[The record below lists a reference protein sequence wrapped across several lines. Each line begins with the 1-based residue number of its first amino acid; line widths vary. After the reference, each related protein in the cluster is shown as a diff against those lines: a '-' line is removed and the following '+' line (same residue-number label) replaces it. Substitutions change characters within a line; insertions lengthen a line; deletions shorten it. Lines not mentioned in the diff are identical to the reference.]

1 MPRLNY
7 DTVEDARMRLLNTIV
22 RYAGRPVYI
31 KNISTKRSS
40 TIVITFDDLYDSNE
54 FTVKLNDNK
63 WDFSSP
69 PLGYTQHDDTMA
81 VYCYRSPERRQA
93 QGLHIE
99 RVMYARNGEGFNER
113 NSRYPNYSRLRFPI
127 ADDYKPA
134 NYWFRLKD
142 SLRTFEFA
150 ISRDLCISQNSLF
163 FHTHKVAD
171 VHSDGSI
178 IILNKLFNL
187 YPLEGIFNA
196 AHDWRIVRK

>member
-1 MPRLNY
+1 MPRLSY

-31 KNISTKRSS
+31 KNIASKRSNS
-40 TIVITFDDLYDSNE
+40 IVVTFDDLYDSNE
-54 FTVKLNDNK
+54 FTVKLRDEK

-69 PLGYTQHDDTMA
+69 PLGYTQHDDATA

-99 RVMYARNGEGFNER
+99 RVMYARNGSGIQSR
-113 NSRYPNYSRLRFPI
+113 DSRYPHYARLRFPI
-127 ADDYKPA
+127 ADDYKPSKF
-134 NYWFRLKD
+134 WFKMRE
-142 SLRTFEFA
+142 SFSSFEFA
-150 ISRDLCISQNSLF
+150 ISRDLCLTNDSLF

-171 VHSDGSI
+171 VQGDGTI

-187 YPLEGIFNA
+187 YPLEGIFDVAKYWN
-196 AHDWRIVRK
+196 IVRK